1 MFGLCGSGAARAERF
16 CFLFRKVSV
25 LQKIAHHAGDDG
37 FGEFSVFGAE
47 LGNSAKLGFRELP
60 FLRDF
65 LAGGG

>member
-1 MFGLCGSGAARAERF
+1 MFCLGGPGASRAEGFRF
-16 CFLFRKVSV
+16 RFREVSV

-47 LGNSAKLGFRELP
+47 FGNSAKLGFRELP

-65 LAGGG
+65 LVGSG